1 MLGFIRI
8 ISVKL
13 YKLWLF
19 ARCIMYLKIFI
30 VFNSDFNKNMSVIIH
45 SLLKLAFFSF
55 QKNVMSHLC
64 LDYTMQLSAAHP
76 LCLGAIH
83 LAMPRSTSEGVR
95 QLSIHLSTN
104 VLCKNMLYLHSIF
117 KVYFIVQQ
125 LVAWQPKSFLPLLL
139 TVIDTLPVSLFCSH
153 YFGMISIK
161 LGWK

>member
-8 ISVKL
+8 MSVKL

-19 ARCIMYLKIFI
+19 AKCIMSLNIFT
-30 VFNSDFNKNMSVIIH
+30 VFDSDFNKNMSVIIQ

-64 LDYTMQLSAAHP
+64 LDYTIQLSVARP

-104 VLCKNMLYLHSIF
+104 VLPKNILYFHSIL

-125 LVAWQPKSFLPLLL
+125 LAADNQNHS
-139 TVIDTLPVSLFCSH
+139 SHFC
-153 YFGMISIK
+153 
-161 LGWK
+161 